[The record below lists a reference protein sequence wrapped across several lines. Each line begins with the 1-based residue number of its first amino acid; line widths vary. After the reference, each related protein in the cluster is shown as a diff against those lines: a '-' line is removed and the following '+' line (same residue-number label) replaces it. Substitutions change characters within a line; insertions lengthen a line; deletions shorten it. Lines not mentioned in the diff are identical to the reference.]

1 MNQIPQALSSL
12 GLPAMLV
19 AFVVPLIAGLLT
31 GTAAAT
37 LALSVPLV
45 APLLAGG
52 PHDGMMAGLWLFVA
66 GFSGV
71 LLSPLHLCL
80 ALTKEYFQ
88 ASWGPIYA
96 RIVPSVA
103 LVVVAALGIVVLP

>member
-45 APLLAGG
+45 APLAGG
-52 PHDGMMAGLWLFVA
+52 PHDGMMAVCG
-66 GFSGV
+66 
-71 LLSPLHLCL
+71 C
-80 ALTKEYFQ
+80 
-88 ASWGPIYA
+88 SWRVSAVCFYRRFIYA
-96 RIVPSVA
+96 WR
-103 LVVVAALGIVVLP
+103 